1 MKFFVGIGRFQL
13 GMASCASLKD
23 KRRYM
28 KSIVDR
34 LGRSRIMGACEVA
47 ADGHWKSGTLAVVC
61 VSSSR
66 EVVASTLDQALK
78 TVENCGVEVVESQR
92 LIVKPEDLE
101 GIL

>member
-13 GMASCASLKD
+13 DMPSCASLKD

-34 LGRSRIMGACEVA
+34 LCRGRIIGACEVV
-47 ADGHWKSGTLAVVC
+47 DEGYWKSGTVAVAC

-66 EVVASTLDQALK
+66 DVVANALDQSLK
-78 TVENCGVEVVESQR
+78 TIENCGVEVVESQR